1 MRLADYVIE
10 RLVSLEIDSAFMV
23 TGRGALFLTD
33 AVAKSDF
40 IQPICMHNEQACA
53 YAANAYAQAK
63 NSYGLCV
70 VSTGCASTNA
80 ITGVLTAW
88 QDCLP
93 VIFVSGQNTLKETQ
107 AFTKLPIRTFGQQE
121 ADIETIVT
129 PITKFAKTVTSPSDI
144 RKVMD
149 EALFL
154 ANHGKKGPVWIDI
167 PLDIQSAQIDPETLE
182 TWEPSEIFQSTNPSQ
197 IAEIVDQL
205 SAAERPI
212 VLVGSGVRASETVQ
226 SFVEFVEL
234 NQLPVAYTGS
244 APDVLSVSHDLCAG
258 SVGSMGCSR
267 SGAFAIQ
274 NSDFVLVLG
283 NRLHSLT
290 TGPDYCDFARDAKVV
305 VVDIDE
311 IEHSKVGVHI
321 DTLIQMDLREFFA
334 SLPPVQITRN
344 LDSWC
349 EQISIWKNKFLSR
362 EEFANTNGI
371 DLYDFSV
378 QLSEKVS
385 DHCHVITDS
394 GFAEVIIPT
403 NFDFKKDRRSIHPY
417 SQGAMGYSLPA
428 ILGLHAASV
437 KDIVVVVGDGSFMM
451 NMQELESVRNY
462 SARCK
467 IFVINNN
474 AYSIIERR
482 QTELFRKRT
491 VGTNSSN
498 GVTIPD
504 LEKLSAVFDLKYVR
518 ISGYDDIENG
528 IVNTLSYDGSV
539 LCEVF
544 GRLDQKYIE
553 IAAARGK
560 NGRFARR
567 PLEDQWPFLN
577 RDEFSQNMLVKTLE
591 ISEE

>member
-10 RLVSLEIDSAFMV
+10 RLESLEIDSAFMV

-33 AVAKSDF
+33 AVAKSDL
-40 IQPICMHNEQACA
+40 IQPICMHNEQACS

-93 VIFVSGQNTLKETQ
+93 VIFVSGQNTLQETQ

-144 RKVMD
+144 GKLMD
-149 EALFL
+149 EALYL

-182 TWEPSEIFQSTNPSQ
+182 TWEPSKTIQSTNASQ
-197 IAEIVDQL
+197 FAEIVAQL
-205 SAAERPI
+205 STAERPI

-226 SFVEFVEL
+226 RFIEFVEL

-244 APDVLSVSHDLCAG
+244 APDILSVSHDLCAG

-267 SGAFAIQ
+267 SGAFAVQ

-305 VVDIDE
+305 VVDIDA

-321 DTLIQMDLREFFA
+321 DTLIQMDLRDFFA
-334 SLPPVQITRN
+334 SLPREQITRN
-344 LDSWC
+344 LDGWC
-349 EQISIWKNKFLSR
+349 EQISIWKNKFLNR
-362 EEFANTNGI
+362 EEKPNTDGI
-371 DLYDFSV
+371 DLYDFSA
-378 QLSEKVS
+378 QLSDKVS
-385 DHCHVITDS
+385 EHCHIITDS

-403 NFDFKKDRRSIHPY
+403 NFDFKKARRSIHPY
-417 SQGAMGYSLPA
+417 SQGAMGYALPA

-437 KDIVVVVGDGSFMM
+437 KDIVVIVGDGSFMM
-451 NMQELESVRNY
+451 NMQELESIRNY
-462 SARCK
+462 SAKYK

-504 LEKLSAVFDLKYVR
+504 LEKLSAVFDLKYER
-518 ISGYDDIENG
+518 ISGCDDIENG
-528 IVNTLSYDGSV
+528 IVNSLSYDGSV

-577 RDEFSQNMLVKTLE
+577 RDEFLQNMLVKTLE